1 MAAAPRYRAK
11 MKQASMQQFRA
22 APWPTSLKV
31 ISLVATAVLAGV
43 SWAAFR
49 AIPRGTRVPF
59 AETFG
64 TVVAATF
71 PLIAIVALLF
81 VVTGYEVGPGEL
93 RIQRLLWST
102 RVGLD
107 GMARAWADPKAMTCS
122 IRIWGNGGLYSITGY
137 FQNKTLGRF
146 RAFVTDPKLS
156 VVLALP
162 RRVIVVSPAEPRAFL
177 QALSLSFPGLE
188 TAPR

>member
-1 MAAAPRYRAK
+1 MI
-11 MKQASMQQFRA
+11 
-22 APWPTSLKV
+22 V
-31 ISLVATAVLAGV
+31 SLVAV
-43 SWAAFR
+43 
-49 AIPRGTRVPF
+49 
-59 AETFG
+59 
-64 TVVAATF
+64 
-71 PLIAIVALLF
+71 VALLF
-81 VVTGYEVGPGEL
+81 VVTGYEIGPREL

-102 RVGLD
+102 PVRLD
-107 GMARAWADPKAMTCS
+107 GLSRAWADPDAMACS

-137 FQNKTLGRF
+137 FWNKTLGRF

-162 RRVIVVSPAEPRAFL
+162 RRVVVVSPAEPRAFL

>member
-1 MAAAPRYRAK
+1 

-71 PLIAIVALLF
+71 PLITIVALLF

-137 FQNKTLGRF
+137 FQSKALGRY
-146 RAFVTDPKLS
+146 RAFVTDPACA
-156 VVLALP
+156 VVLVLAG
-162 RRVIVVSPAEPRAFL
+162 RTVVVSPAEPRAFL
-177 QALSLSFPGLE
+177 QALSLPFPGLD